1 MSDKTNSAAEPVD
14 VLIVG
19 AGFAGLAAAR
29 DLTHSGRSVTI
40 LEARD
45 RIGGRTWY
53 SETRLG
59 RKLELG
65 GGFVHW
71 NQPHVWSDMI
81 KYGLDLEPVE
91 DIDTVYWIAGD
102 TLHESPVAEYKALV
116 APGQAALA
124 EGALRAFPRPHELFP
139 LTDDAKAAD
148 DVSVPERIA
157 QLDLPDDVS
166 ELLRTHWT
174 LSFSGLTDDAA
185 WSQILHHTALAGGL
199 WQMRA
204 EAANAYV
211 IRQSTQAYVDALAA
225 DGDANILLSTVVS
238 SITQHDG
245 YVTVRTEGD
254 EEFQALEVLVTIPLN
269 ILNSIEFTPP
279 LSRQKR
285 DAAER
290 GQVSTGLKVWMRA
303 RGDVGRFIAFAPDS
317 SPLTMTGYEYTI
329 DGDAILIGFGPRS
342 ADLDINDVRAV
353 EAVVRQWLPEIELV
367 EVQGHDW
374 TADPYSG
381 ETWSM
386 LRTGQL
392 DDVEELARPEG
403 RVQLIGSD
411 YAFGWNGH
419 LDGALETARRAVHR
433 IVTESPHDNAE

>member
-1 MSDKTNSAAEPVD
+1 MSAVTISPSPPVD
-14 VLIVG
+14 VVIVG

-29 DLTHSGRSVTI
+29 DLTRAGKTVTV

-53 SETRLG
+53 AETRIG
-59 RKLELG
+59 RELELG

-81 KYGLDLEPVE
+81 AYGLELEPVDE
-91 DIDTVYWIAGD
+91 VDTVYWIAGG
-102 TLHESPVAEYKALV
+102 TLHKSPVGEYKAMV
-116 APGQAALA
+116 GPAQAALA
-124 EGALRAFPRPHELFP
+124 EGALAAFPRPHEPFP
-139 LTDDAKAAD
+139 LTEAARVAD
-148 DVSVPERIA
+148 NTSVPERIA
-157 QLDLPDDVS
+157 QLGLPDEVA

-185 WSQILHHTALAGGL
+185 WSQILHHTALVGGQ
-199 WQMRA
+199 WFMRA
-204 EAANAYV
+204 ESANAYV
-211 IRQSTQAYVDALAA
+211 LKQSSRAYVDALRADTTAEFRLSTTVTSIEQGDEVATVQTA
-225 DGDANILLSTVVS
+225 DGDILRAR
-238 SITQHDG
+238 D
-245 YVTVRTEGD
+245 
-254 EEFQALEVLVTIPLN
+254 VLVTVPLN
-269 ILNSIEFTPP
+269 ILNTIEFTPP
-279 LSRQKR
+279 LSEQKR
-285 DAAER
+285 NAGDR

-303 RGDVGRFIAFAPDS
+303 KGDVGRFIAFAPDT

-329 DGDAILIGFGPRS
+329 DGDSILIGFGPNS
-342 ADLDINDVRAV
+342 ADLDINDV
-353 EAVVRQWLPEIELV
+353 EAVQAAVRQWLPDIELL

-374 TADPYSG
+374 TADPLSG

-392 DDVEELARPEG
+392 DDIEELARPEG

-419 LDGALETARRAVHR
+419 IDGALETARRAAHR
-433 IVTESPHDNAE
+433 IVTAGGQTE